1 MPLPEAPS
9 REHPSS
15 FVTDNLALTAFLSSI
30 GHTPTLVDT
39 GTSKVLFSFERTPE
53 LFLAV
58 TDFRDGRARI
68 NPAAYD
74 ASRRTLRQQMDEL
87 RGGNQ

>member
-1 MPLPEAPS
+1 MPPPAAPD
-9 REHPSS
+9 REHSTS
-15 FVTDNLALTAFLSSI
+15 FITDNLALTAFLGSV

-39 GTSKVLFSFERTPE
+39 DTAKVLFSFERTPE

-58 TDFRDGRARI
+58 TDFRAGRARI

-74 ASRRTLRQQMDEL
+74 AAKRTLRQQMDEL
-87 RGGNQ
+87 RGGGQ